1 MISIDLES
9 EEAEELE
16 RLIGVFLSQ
25 LVHINEFSA
34 RRAILQSL
42 FEKVITA
49 RRDAS

>member
-1 MISIDLES
+1 MISIQLED

-25 LVHINEFSA
+25 LIHINEFSA

-42 FEKVITA
+42 FEKIIA
-49 RRDAS
+49 GRRDHR